1 MEGNNKPIISAQE
14 ILTAEFEYIAHTASQ
29 ANDDRS
35 SVVSFFIIAVGSPLA
50 AFFSTDLAK
59 IPEETAYILFT
70 GLFLILCVLG
80 TTTILQLARLRGAW
94 YESMLAMNHMK
105 EFLIKNSDSDISGAF
120 RWTFGT
126 APARFKP
133 NSVSFYQALE
143 VAILAGLL
151 FGAFIFF
158 LLHSLWLTN
167 PNEFMIWL
175 ISALFGVLFTVSQIF
190 LYQRLLK

>member
-1 MEGNNKPIISAQE
+1 MQADNKPSISAEE
-14 ILTAEFEYIAHTASQ
+14 ILTAEFEYIAQTASQ

-35 SVVSFFIIAVGSPLA
+35 SVVSFFVIAVGSPLA
-50 AFFSTDLAK
+50 AFFSTGIAK
-59 IPEETAYILFT
+59 MSDENEFILFT
-70 GLFLILCVLG
+70 ALFFILSVLG

-120 RWTFGT
+120 RWTINT

-133 NSVSFYQALE
+133 NSVSFYQALQ
-143 VAILAGLL
+143 VSILAGLL

-158 LLHSLWLTN
+158 LLHSLGMQREFLIWLTST
-167 PNEFMIWL
+167 L
-175 ISALFGVLFTVSQIF
+175 LGLFFAGAQIF
-190 LYQRLLK
+190 LYRRLLK

>member
-1 MEGNNKPIISAQE
+1 MEGHHKPTISAEE

-50 AFFSTDLAK
+50 AFFSTDLAET
-59 IPEETAYILFT
+59 PEKTAYVLFA
-70 GLFLILCVLG
+70 GLFLILSILG
-80 TTTILQLARLRGAW
+80 TTTLLQLARLRGAW

-120 RWTFGT
+120 RWTIQS
-126 APARFKP
+126 APAKFKL

-158 LLHSLWLTN
+158 LLHSLWSN
-167 PNEFMIWL
+167 PNEFIIWL
-175 ISALFGVLFTVSQIF
+175 VSAIFGIVFAVSQIA
-190 LYQRLLK
+190 LYRRLLK